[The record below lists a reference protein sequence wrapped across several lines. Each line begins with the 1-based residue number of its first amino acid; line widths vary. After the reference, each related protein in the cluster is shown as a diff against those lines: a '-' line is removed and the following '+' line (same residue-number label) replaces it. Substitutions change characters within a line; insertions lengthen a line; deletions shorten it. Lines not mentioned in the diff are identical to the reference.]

1 MNNNREAFLE
11 AVDAGR
17 AVLARPEVAARWDEP
32 SVLAEF
38 SVRGLAGHLV
48 RGALTVVDYLA
59 APPPEGEPI
68 APPSYFA
75 AMAPAPDLAGGLQA
89 SIRQR
94 GEELAAGGWQA
105 LVARLD
111 GARAALAAALAREPT
126 ERRLA
131 VFGGQVMRLDDYLLT
146 RIVEL
151 LVHTDDLAVSVGV
164 EPPAPP
170 AEAGRLALAYL
181 LEVAVCRSGQL
192 AALRAFSRR
201 ERDSVQALRV
211 F

>member
-1 MNNNREAFLE
+1 MSQVREAFLA

-17 AVLARPEVAARWDEP
+17 EVLAAPQVAARWDEP

-38 SVRGLAGHLV
+38 SLRGLAGHLV
-48 RGALTVVDYLA
+48 RGALTVVEYLA
-59 APPPEGEPI
+59 APPPVGEAI
-68 APPSYFA
+68 AAASYFA
-75 AMAPAPDLAGGLQA
+75 RLEPAPDVTVGVHAG
-89 SIRQR
+89 IRQR

-105 LVARLD
+105 LVALLD
-111 GARAALAAALAREPT
+111 GARAGLAEALAGEPA
-126 ERRLA
+126 EHRLA

-151 LVHTDDLAVSVGV
+151 LVHTDDLAASAGI